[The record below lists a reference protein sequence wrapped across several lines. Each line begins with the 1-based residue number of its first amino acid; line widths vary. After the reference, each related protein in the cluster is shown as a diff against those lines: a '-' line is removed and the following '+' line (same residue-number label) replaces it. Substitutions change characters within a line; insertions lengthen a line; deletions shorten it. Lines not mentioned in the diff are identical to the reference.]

1 MASSRA
7 RYRSLF
13 DMRNTGRT
21 PEIASPGEPTPLKDT
36 ASYMSTAYKIATA
49 KDKVVQ
55 AKLNKSGLLSDEFSS
70 KYYDEILMDSD
81 TEKLFTYTHSRM
93 DDVGLLGYIED
104 LLQPLQSRI
113 KPTEKGLMNVALN
126 LDKMAGTDGMELV
139 KKAKELKIPVSDYLN
154 NILSDDTH
162 DSYNAVIDLM
172 GQAERNVYGQLIDGG
187 YSPEKAAQI
196 MDRSPQ
202 DIGIVPNINPFG
214 LLGGEDTPDPVKYSS
229 DITSIGGVP
238 KPKGGFIENFK
249 SNFKETMTRYNVERG
264 SVQPEYDAFY
274 LAKGDFR
281 RELKVV
287 RKQIKKGNNTNKTWY
302 DNYKTYLKI
311 REMILVIHMVISLKS

>member
-36 ASYMSTAYKIATA
+36 ASYMSTAHKIATA

-172 GQAERNVYGQLIDGG
+172 GQAERNVYDQLITGG

-214 LLGGEDTPDPVKYSS
+214 L
-229 DITSIGGVP
+229 
-238 KPKGGFIENFK
+238 
-249 SNFKETMTRYNVERG
+249 
-264 SVQPEYDAFY
+264 
-274 LAKGDFR
+274 
-281 RELKVV
+281 
-287 RKQIKKGNNTNKTWY
+287 
-302 DNYKTYLKI
+302 
-311 REMILVIHMVISLKS
+311 

>member
-13 DMRNTGRT
+13 DMRNTVRT
-21 PEIASPGEPTPLKDT
+21 PEIASPEEPTPLKDT

-172 GQAERNVYGQLIDGG
+172 GQAERNVYDQLITGG

-238 KPKGGFIENFK
+238 QPKGGFIENFK

-287 RKQIKKGNNTNKTWY
+287 RKQIKKEIILIRHGMIII
-302 DNYKTYLKI
+302 KTYLKI